1 MLHADLYEKTVSLES
16 YLSSNDCRACGFHSR
31 AEFLDR
37 LQAGD
42 INSEGCQMPKERFLA
57 LLWAV
62 RPQEILPPIEVLQ
75 LPNPGPVGLYP
86 LNQPTKDSPVLV
98 SGNSELTIEVLSAVF
113 STTISPFWYLV
124 VDTNG
129 HTVDMALVYKIFSV
143 ESIEKAFKQADLS
156 SKAKDATVYLPGLA
170 EHFSADLKK
179 RIQHIVAPGPVC
191 AAELP
196 IFFGEKDWKV
206 ITDNSSKS

>member
-16 YLSSNDCRACGFHSR
+16 YLSSSDCRACGFHSR
-31 AEFLDR
+31 EEFLDR
-37 LQAGD
+37 LQSGD
-42 INSEGCQMPKERFLA
+42 VSFEGCQMPKERFLA

-86 LNQPTKDSPVLV
+86 LNQPDKDSPVLV
-98 SGNSELTIEVLSAVF
+98 SGNSELTIEVLSALF
-113 STTISPFWYLV
+113 TTTLSPFWYLV

-129 HTVDMALVYKIFSV
+129 HTVDMALVYKIFTA
-143 ESIEKAFKQADLS
+143 ESIEKAFNQADLS
-156 SKAKDATVYLPGLA
+156 NKAKDATVYLPGLA
-170 EHFSADLKK
+170 ESLSADLK
-179 RIQHIVAPGPVC
+179 QGLPNLVVPGPVC

-196 IFFGEKDWKV
+196 LFMGEKDWKV
-206 ITDNSSKS
+206 TT